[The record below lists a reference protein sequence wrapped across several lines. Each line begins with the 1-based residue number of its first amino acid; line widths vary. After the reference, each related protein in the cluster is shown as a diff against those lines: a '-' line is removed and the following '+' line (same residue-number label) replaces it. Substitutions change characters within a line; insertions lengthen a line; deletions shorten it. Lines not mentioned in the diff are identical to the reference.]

1 MELEEAL
8 RHARGI
14 AGECHVNSRLWD
26 RAEMA
31 VPHYL
36 WTLGTRKNRRGWCS
50 ACKRWMRLKPERM
63 TPGYAAFDPY
73 MEKFD
78 GDEEPFLP
86 VLYSGL
92 QEHLFRERYNGTT
105 DHLTTGTC
113 PQCGA
118 WVQFR
123 SIYKG
128 HRSLWDRLFL
138 IEYAKS
144 AIEPRSAIVCVGLE
158 IDVAWKHM
166 DGLEPGVPM
175 EITPREL
182 CVFRYGQGAD
192 RFVREATWTG
202 DGWEMRWTHRRECVS
217 GFVPGR
223 GLYQPGIQVRLDDES
238 YRNAIAGTPFEHILA
253 DEGLLQETEAGD
265 YYDRITFA
273 ARVAKYPCIEYLNRL
288 GMTQLARQAIDKTC
302 GKTLN
307 LRGRTARQVLRLTG
321 DEWAE
326 AKGKKLRLT
335 RETLAARAFVRKKGL
350 RMNME
355 LCAWVGEERE
365 GVETLRRLAE
375 SPVDAVKAVVDY
387 CTEHYGTLSFGTGET
402 LKLIQSRV
410 AGGGYAGEGAS
421 LLDEAD
427 FTAANLADGQKGAVP
442 GEVMLHELV
451 HQWWG
456 LGNMFDVATADSPWS
471 AEGLTVY
478 TTYRIVKELYGEEY
492 AQENYV
498 DKWREAVQDYS
509 LNFYVRHPEYL
520 SALPEAERLRI
531 ENSLSTVR
539 LYSEMPLKILRAQEL
554 VGGEEAMDEIL
565 RGLFNREVDWN
576 APYLTYPEFL
586 DACGLTEED
595 LDLAQDLDL

>member
-36 WTLGTRKNRRGWCS
+36 WTLGTRKDRRGWCS

-78 GDEEPFLP
+78 GDEDPFLP

-128 HRSLWDRLFL
+128 HKSLWDRLFL

-166 DGLEPGVPM
+166 DGLEPDVPM

-202 DGWEMRWTHRRECVS
+202 DGWEMRWAHRRECVS
-217 GFVPGR
+217 GFAPGR

-355 LCAWVGEERE
+355 LCAWVGAERE
-365 GVETLRRLAE
+365 GVETLRRLVE
-375 SPVDAVKAVVDY
+375 SPVDAVKAVKYCRKKDVRLADYGDHLDMLAELGMDPREHAMPGDFYAAHGELATRIQHVKQRDKDKRIADRIRKGELDAYFFGALGLTLRPMFSGAEVVQEGTRQSHCVGSYVDQY
-387 CTEHYGTLSFGTGET
+387 
-402 LKLIQSRV
+402 
-410 AGGGYAGEGAS
+410 AGGGCVLCVLREDNALDRSLYTVEFGKDGQLKQCRGYKNDRTDEGRERRKDDEPRLA
-421 LLDEAD
+421 LFWRLFDEARGQLERQR
-427 FTAANLADGQKGAVP
+427 AAK
-442 GEVMLHELV
+442 
-451 HQWWG
+451 
-456 LGNMFDVATADSPWS
+456 
-471 AEGLTVY
+471 
-478 TTYRIVKELYGEEY
+478 RKKKRKE
-492 AQENYV
+492 A
-498 DKWREAVQDYS
+498 A
-509 LNFYVRHPEYL
+509 
-520 SALPEAERLRI
+520 A
-531 ENSLSTVR
+531 
-539 LYSEMPLKILRAQEL
+539 
-554 VGGEEAMDEIL
+554 
-565 RGLFNREVDWN
+565 
-576 APYLTYPEFL
+576 
-586 DACGLTEED
+586 
-595 LDLAQDLDL
+595 

>member
-36 WTLGTRKNRRGWCS
+36 WTLGMRKDRRGWCS
-50 ACKRWMRLKPERM
+50 ACKRWMRLEPERM

-144 AIEPRSAIVCVGLE
+144 ALEPRSAIVCVGLE

-166 DGLEPGVPM
+166 DGLEPSVPM

-202 DGWEMRWTHRRECVS
+202 DGWEMRWAHRRECVS
-217 GFVPGR
+217 GFAPGR

-253 DEGLLQETEAGD
+253 DEGLLQETAAGD

-288 GMTQLARQAIDKTC
+288 GMTQLARQAIDKIC
-302 GKTLN
+302 GKTPPIDQGDACSKGVRPKERASHEYGAVRMGRSGKRGGGNAAKAGGKPRGRGEGREILPEEGRAAGG
-307 LRGRTARQVLRLTG
+307 LRGPSGHAG
-321 DEWAE
+321 
-326 AKGKKLRLT
+326 
-335 RETLAARAFVRKKGL
+335 RAGHGP
-350 RMNME
+350 
-355 LCAWVGEERE
+355 A
-365 GVETLRRLAE
+365 
-375 SPVDAVKAVVDY
+375 
-387 CTEHYGTLSFGTGET
+387 
-402 LKLIQSRV
+402 
-410 AGGGYAGEGAS
+410 
-421 LLDEAD
+421 
-427 FTAANLADGQKGAVP
+427 
-442 GEVMLHELV
+442 
-451 HQWWG
+451 
-456 LGNMFDVATADSPWS
+456 
-471 AEGLTVY
+471 
-478 TTYRIVKELYGEEY
+478 
-492 AQENYV
+492 
-498 DKWREAVQDYS
+498 
-509 LNFYVRHPEYL
+509 
-520 SALPEAERLRI
+520 
-531 ENSLSTVR
+531 
-539 LYSEMPLKILRAQEL
+539 
-554 VGGEEAMDEIL
+554 
-565 RGLFNREVDWN
+565 
-576 APYLTYPEFL
+576 
-586 DACGLTEED
+586 
-595 LDLAQDLDL
+595 